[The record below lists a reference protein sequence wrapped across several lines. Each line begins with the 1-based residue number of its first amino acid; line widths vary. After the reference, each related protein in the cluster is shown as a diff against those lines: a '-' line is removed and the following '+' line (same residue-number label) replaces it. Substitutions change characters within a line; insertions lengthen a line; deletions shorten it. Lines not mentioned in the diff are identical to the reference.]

1 MQETTHSTGQEKP
14 IDKPIILLVDDTPDN
29 IDVLAAS
36 LDNEYILKVAV
47 RGERALIVAQS
58 NPKPDLILLDVMMP
72 DMDGYEVCR
81 RLKADPTTANIPVI
95 FVTAKHD
102 IKDEEKGFEL
112 GAVDYI
118 IKPIS
123 PPLVKA
129 RVRTH
134 IALYDQNRQLALKVH
149 ERTKALRESKLR
161 IIHHLGRAVE
171 YKDNETGAH
180 VIRMSQITRLIAQQ
194 CVDDVD
200 WIERIFHAAPMHDVG
215 KIGISDAILLKPG
228 RLDADEWEIMKKH
241 TLYGGAILAQDNDP
255 VLRLAHSIAL
265 THHEKWDGT
274 GYPYGL
280 AGDKIPLEGRI
291 VALADVI
298 DALLSKRPYKEA
310 WSLDKTITY
319 LKDQAGKHFDPKLVE
334 LTLPLIPAI
343 TAIRAKYPDE

>member
-1 MQETTHSTGQEKP
+1 MQAEATDSQHLAPIKKP
-14 IDKPIILLVDDTPDN
+14 IVLLVDDTPDN

-36 LDNEYILKVAV
+36 LDNEYTLKVAV
-47 RGERALIVAQS
+47 RGERALIVARS
-58 NPKPDLILLDVMMP
+58 TPKPDLILLDVMMP

-102 IKDEEKGFEL
+102 IRDEEKGFEL

-134 IALYDQNRQLALKVH
+134 LALYDQNRQLSIQVQKRTQAL
-149 ERTKALRESKLR
+149 EDSKLR
-161 IIHHLGRAVE
+161 IIQHLGRAVE

-194 CVDDVD
+194 CVDDLN
-200 WIERIFHAAPMHDVG
+200 WIERIYHASPMHDVG
-215 KIGISDAILLKPG
+215 KIGVSDTILLKPG
-228 RLDADEWEIMKKH
+228 KLDAEEWEIMKKH
-241 TLYGGAILAQDNDP
+241 TLYGAEILSQDSDP
-255 VLRLAHSIAL
+255 MLKMAHSIAL

-280 AGDKIPLEGRI
+280 TGDKIPLEGRI

-310 WSLDKTITY
+310 WSLEKTVAH
-319 LKDQAGKHFDPKLVE
+319 LKEQSGKHFDPKLVE